1 MNLSE
6 TGVGDAMLVAASGR
20 VDLSNAD
27 TFKDALSAAQGK
39 AKGALILDLSG
50 VEYISSAG
58 LRSLMIVFK
67 DGKAQGKPFGIAGL
81 TPLLAEIF
89 TISRFNQVFP
99 LFTTAREAIAK
110 LAPDALPAFDAG

>member
-1 MNLSE
+1 MSE

-27 TFKDALSAAQGK
+27 SFKDALAAAQDRT
-39 AKGALILDLSG
+39 KGALILDLSG
-50 VEYISSAG
+50 VDYISSAG
-58 LRSLMIVFK
+58 LRALMIVFK
-67 DGKAQGKPFGIAGL
+67 AGKAAGKAFGITGL

-99 LFTTAREAIAK
+99 LFETAREAIAN
-110 LAPDALPAFDAG
+110 LAPDALPAYDAR